1 MTMDVIGRSK
11 KSLLKPGALNVF
23 PREGGKPA
31 KRSLS
36 RDNGKSRGRELRL
49 AQFRE
54 AELTS
59 SDGKKNMGR

>member
-1 MTMDVIGRSK
+1 MTMNVIGRSK
-11 KSLLKPGALNVF
+11 KSLLEGALNVF

-54 AELTS
+54 AELMS
-59 SDGKKNMGR
+59 SDGKKKMGR